1 MARMFAACLLAAA
14 TLIGAPPAPAD
25 PADLVPY
32 CSGDQ
37 TPMDDNCRP
46 MSHQVFTHDAPGA
59 DPDVPLG
66 ITPGEEPVVGGGG

>member
-14 TLIGAPPAPAD
+14 TLIGAPPAAAD

-37 TPMDDNCRP
+37 TPMDDNCQP
-46 MSHQVFTHDAPGA
+46 MAHQIYTHDGSGV

-66 ITPGEEPVVGGGG
+66 TNPGVEPLT

>member
-1 MARMFAACLLAAA
+1 MPGRGGAVRAVTARY
-14 TLIGAPPAPAD
+14 APD

-46 MSHQVFTHDAPGA
+46 MAHQVCTHDGSSV
-59 DPDVPLG
+59 DPDVPFG
-66 ITPGEEPVVGGGG
+66 INPGEEPVVGGGG